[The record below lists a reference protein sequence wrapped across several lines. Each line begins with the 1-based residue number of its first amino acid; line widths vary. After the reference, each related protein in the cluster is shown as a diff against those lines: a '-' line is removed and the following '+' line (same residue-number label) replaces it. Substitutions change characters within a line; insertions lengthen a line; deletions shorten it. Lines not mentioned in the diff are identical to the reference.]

1 MSAVRGRDGRVVVA
15 FDPQRPDA
23 AALELAVPLAH
34 ALAQALYVLYV
45 EDIDALSLAAF
56 GCVAAVCTATGE
68 ARPVS
73 RESVERDYRRLERQ
87 ARAAFDSA
95 ALGAGPAEF
104 ASVRGRLADELRRVG
119 DDAVAVLIGRPETAL
134 AGRGLAPGVLDALLD
149 LPVAVTGM
157 IARRRASGAGVL
169 AVLRPDRLAA
179 AGGAAPLP
187 GAALLQATVQALGLA
202 APPASISGR
211 GLSSDAL
218 LPRLRR
224 ANIGT
229 LLLERG
235 ATDDDRAL
243 VRELLRAWPGSLLT
257 LRGDET

>member
-1 MSAVRGRDGRVVVA
+1 MSCAGSATTRWPWD
-15 FDPQRPDA
+15 RP
-23 AALELAVPLAH
+23 
-34 ALAQALYVLYV
+34 
-45 EDIDALSLAAF
+45 
-56 GCVAAVCTATGE
+56 
-68 ARPVS
+68 
-73 RESVERDYRRLERQ
+73 
-87 ARAAFDSA
+87 
-95 ALGAGPAEF
+95 AG
-104 ASVRGRLADELRRVG
+104 D
-119 DDAVAVLIGRPETAL
+119 TL
-134 AGRGLAPGVLDALLD
+134 AGRGLARRTDALE
-149 LPVAVTGM
+149 PPAVTGM
-157 IARRRASGAGVL
+157 IAHRRASGARVL